1 MLTEILLLMI
11 LSFIFVWSTEW
22 IKYFN
27 KLDERLGNSVWKW
40 SYDYP
45 VKGKRDISNLD
56 DEEFVKLRRKRNKAV
71 TFMYWIFFSIFII
84 FMSFI
89 TNYIGNFNTIILC
102 TDFLSLYAPNKF
114 YLFSKLL
121 YLFII
126 SKHKQ
131 YY

>member
-11 LSFIFVWSTEW
+11 LGFIFIWSTEW

-56 DEEFVKLRRKRNKAV
+56 DEEFVKLRRKRNKIITLMYSIV
-71 TFMYWIFFSIFII
+71 LIMFMLSMSLLSEIMIFF
-84 FMSFI
+84 
-89 TNYIGNFNTIILC
+89 L
-102 TDFLSLYAPNKF
+102 A
-114 YLFSKLL
+114 
-121 YLFII
+121 
-126 SKHKQ
+126 
-131 YY
+131 